1 MATGMSL
8 GQRFMLLGVSTLALP
23 LVFVACNSADTSQRT
38 ETNRT
43 EGSCTAA
50 SVKATLHR
58 YYRSLSEGRLSDA
71 VGQIANEGDFVWYSV
86 GTDGSPGA
94 RNGPASRDR
103 ATLGR
108 YLARR
113 ASADETWSLRS
124 FTFNG
129 RWASAGNFQMTLRR
143 TAADI
148 EGQQTFRGKGALDC
162 ASGRIIVIS
171 IEQVR

>member
-1 MATGMSL
+1 MRL
-8 GQRFMLLGVSTLALP
+8 GASTLALP
-23 LVFVACNSADTSQRT
+23 LVLVACSSVDPSQRT
-38 ETNRT
+38 ETDRT

-58 YYRSLSEGRLSDA
+58 YYRSLSEGRIDNA
-71 VGQIANEGDFVWYSV
+71 VAQMAPRADFRWYSV

-94 RNGPASRDR
+94 RNGPASQDR

-113 ASADETWSLRS
+113 ASANEKWYLRGFS
-124 FTFNG
+124 FNG
-129 RWASAGNFQMTLRR
+129 RPSDNTGHFQMTLRR
-143 TAADI
+143 TAADT
-148 EGQQTFRGKGALDC
+148 EGQQTFWGKGALDC
-162 ASGRIIVIS
+162 SSGRIMVMS